1 MIHKGWPRLFAV
13 DGRQEAADEKDDVC
27 DCGLIHPAQVQVA
40 LSAERIGIDVDH
52 VAVDEVVGRQALK
65 EPVDMAV
72 ADAAGQGQKEVET
85 AEGADAFVDLF
96 FGSSGEVR
104 RDYGC

>member
-1 MIHKGWPRLFAV
+1 MAM
-13 DGRQEAADEKDDVC
+13 
-27 DCGLIHPAQVQVA
+27 
-40 LSAERIGIDVDH
+40 
-52 VAVDEVVGRQALK
+52 DEVVGRQTQK

-72 ADAAGQGQKEVET
+72 TDAAGQSQKEVET

-96 FGSSGEVR
+96 FDSSGEVR

>member
-1 MIHKGWPRLFAV
+1 M
-13 DGRQEAADEKDDVC
+13 
-27 DCGLIHPAQVQVA
+27 
-40 LSAERIGIDVDH
+40 
-52 VAVDEVVGRQALK
+52 AVDEVVGRQTLK

-96 FGSSGEVR
+96 FDSSGEVR

>member
-1 MIHKGWPRLFAV
+1 MAKVP
-13 DGRQEAADEKDDVC
+13 AA
-27 DCGLIHPAQVQVA
+27 LI
-40 LSAERIGIDVDH
+40 AERVRIEVDH
-52 VAVDEVVGRQALK
+52 VAMDEVVGRQTQK

-72 ADAAGQGQKEVET
+72 TDAAGQGQKEVET

-96 FGSSGEVR
+96 FDSSGEVR